1 MPIYSFQSERSGD
14 DSDEDDLPLRKA
26 GKKGKNHLLLS
37 KKKAKKSS
45 SNDDDGNPVAN
56 GAKKK
61 LSMLFGRRRYERMR
75 SDKMSSRRADG
86 QPTCLRAS
94 RMAVFS
100 KVLQVGG
107 WRTLEFDGVV

>member
-1 MPIYSFQSERSGD
+1 MPIHPFQSERSGD

-45 SNDDDGNPVAN
+45 SNDDDGPNVAN

-61 LSMLFGRRRYERMR
+61 LSMLFGRRRY
-75 SDKMSSRRADG
+75 A
-86 QPTCLRAS
+86 
-94 RMAVFS
+94 F
-100 KVLQVGG
+100 
-107 WRTLEFDGVV
+107 VVTK

>member
-45 SNDDDGNPVAN
+45 SDDDGNPVAN

-61 LSMLFGRRRYERMR
+61 LSMLFGRRR
-75 SDKMSSRRADG
+75 
-86 QPTCLRAS
+86 
-94 RMAVFS
+94 
-100 KVLQVGG
+100 
-107 WRTLEFDGVV
+107 

>member
-75 SDKMSSRRADG
+75 SDKMSS
-86 QPTCLRAS
+86 TC
-94 RMAVFS
+94 
-100 KVLQVGG
+100 
-107 WRTLEFDGVV
+107 EFDGVV

>member
-1 MPIYSFQSERSGD
+1 MPIHPFQSERSGD

-61 LSMLFGRRRYERMR
+61 LSMLFGRRRY
-75 SDKMSSRRADG
+75 A
-86 QPTCLRAS
+86 C
-94 RMAVFS
+94 
-100 KVLQVGG
+100 QV
-107 WRTLEFDGVV
+107 TK

>member
-1 MPIYSFQSERSGD
+1 MGASGHRKSKSIKVD
-14 DSDEDDLPLRKA
+14 FLDGGGKDEQTTEMLYKAMVEAQKAWEEQKKQIEVIQQTHDESRENSDEDDLPLRKA

-61 LSMLFGRRRYERMR
+61 LSMLFGRRR
-75 SDKMSSRRADG
+75 
-86 QPTCLRAS
+86 
-94 RMAVFS
+94 
-100 KVLQVGG
+100 
-107 WRTLEFDGVV
+107 

>member
-1 MPIYSFQSERSGD
+1 MPIYSFQSGRSGD

-61 LSMLFGRRRYERMR
+61 LSMLFGRRRYI
-75 SDKMSSRRADG
+75 SSCGDG
-86 QPTCLRAS
+86 
-94 RMAVFS
+94 
-100 KVLQVGG
+100 KVKGKTAKAKSVTG
-107 WRTLEFDGVV
+107 T